1 MTFRLWV
8 LGWFCW
14 KLRLRLFKI
23 AGLLMQVCKCIP
35 IEVNR
40 IESNRIKSSVSTEF
54 KGLGG
59 NRYDTRPEHDQIF

>member
-40 IESNRIKSSVSTEF
+40 IESNKIERQHGIQRSRWES
-54 KGLGG
+54 
-59 NRYDTRPEHDQIF
+59 I